1 MVHDTGGAGGGG
13 GGQGAAGGS
22 GGRFADPQ
30 FTPEEK
36 LIVWFVCIK
45 A

>member
-22 GGRFADPQ
+22 GGTFTDPQ
-30 FTPEEK
+30 FTPEE
-36 LIVWFVCIK
+36 I
-45 A
+45 